1 IVVTIGCEFPW
12 DLDSDS
18 SDDEARLILSGGS
31 VGPSEYADMGTA
43 VTAALLVI
51 GVSLAFAWMLRS
63 HREGKELMEMA
74 MAAAEERMAK
84 KRIEPEPSDA
94 PSPSQEAQ
102 DEEDGEEEEGPEPEV
117 EDEPLDDFESRLK
130 RLMRED

>member
-1 IVVTIGCEFPW
+1 
-12 DLDSDS
+12 
-18 SDDEARLILSGGS
+18 
-31 VGPSEYADMGTA
+31 MGTA
-43 VTAALLVI
+43 VAAALLVI